1 MTSSFGFQKFSEGPF
16 TVAFLSFGPPAHK
29 NLVAHTRV
37 PTRQMSTELLA
48 DLPPA
53 EGSMVNKPYKKES
66 S

>member
-1 MTSSFGFQKFSEGPF
+1 M
-16 TVAFLSFGPPAHK
+16 AFLSFGPPAHK